1 MTDRCLWLI
10 VYYHSTTWLC
20 ENFIASGNS
29 SCGTVKFQV
38 KRFRNEANNNGSNE
52 GIHRDTVSTLS
63 KTRFP
68 RLIAGDKAEL
78 FHILFHFASFSPFLN
93 STFPP
98 PSQTLLYKLSLFL
111 FVAFL
116 PSLLFF
122 SFFIVGNAESIAS
135 GEKKNLLWITIR
147 AITVKTY
154 ERNTFLVT
162 RMRNF
167 VRISVKKRVKIYQRW
182 KIQRGDEED
191 LWKRL
196 IKLIDLLSMRKNYV
210 STRFNICMAVIHGI
224 EDEKEHWKF

>member
-1 MTDRCLWLI
+1 M
-10 VYYHSTTWLC
+10 
-20 ENFIASGNS
+20 
-29 SCGTVKFQV
+29 KFQV

-68 RLIAGDKAEL
+68 RLIASDKAEL

-135 GEKKNLLWITIR
+135 GKKKICFELQYEQLLLKRTSGILFSLR
-147 AITVKTY
+147 
-154 ERNTFLVT
+154 ECE
-162 RMRNF
+162 
-167 VRISVKKRVKIYQRW
+167 ISC
-182 KIQRGDEED
+182 
-191 LWKRL
+191 
-196 IKLIDLLSMRKNYV
+196 V
-210 STRFNICMAVIHGI
+210 SR
-224 EDEKEHWKF
+224 